1 MLEFKDGRKPLKI
14 KMSDLDVPVEVLYK
28 DIVERI
34 S

>member
-14 KMSDLDVPVEVLYK
+14 KMSALDVPVEVLYK